1 MEFLREKLIIAV
13 IRTKFV
19 LIAMLLGVC
28 GLNATAWSQSGTM
41 TLKTRNVSMVEMFDI
56 LQKNSNLKFVFSYD
70 DVAPYR
76 VSVDVTERSLE
87 DILEIIF
94 TDKPLKYEL
103 TSTHVIVSARP
114 QAQQP
119 AQRITVTGTVT
130 GPDRKPLVG
139 ASVTIKGTTF
149 GVATDA
155 QGHFS
160 LSFDHSAGNTLVVS
174 MLGMETSETAI
185 GSRREFD
192 ISLKESATQVDEV
205 VVTGIFTR
213 KKEGF
218 TGSANTITNE
228 DLMKMSSGNVLR
240 ALEML
245 DPGFRMNVSNV
256 AGSNPNAIPEFEMR
270 GQSNMG
276 DYNED
281 DYVLMRGD
289 IDTRPNQP
297 LFVLDG
303 IIGVG
308 VSSIIDLD
316 PAQVESI
323 TLLKDAAAMVIY
335 GSRASNGV
343 VVVETKAPEAGNLRL
358 TYNGNYKLQVPD
370 LSVYDLL
377 GAADKL
383 ELERRA
389 GFYDER
395 YTAGTAAGLNNY
407 YLAKYMDVLRGV
419 DTYWL
424 KEPVQTAFAH
434 RHGVNLE
441 GGDNTIRYKIYFG
454 ASFAP
459 GVMKGTGTDI
469 KSGSIDLRYRKNKLL
484 VSNQLTVDYTVGKR
498 TSPYGTF
505 SEYTYLNPYYRKYD
519 EHGNILKELDNFVYR
534 YDDNGNPLQIGI
546 NGESLTPSLN
556 PMYNTLYQQK
566 DRSTTLQFRNAFK
579 VEYSPIPN
587 LRLSADVT
595 LVKST
600 DEIDQFLPS
609 NHTMFQGLTPE
620 YKGRYDW
627 TRTNT
632 FNFNVSFTAS
642 YNKYFGGH
650 LLSLFG
656 RYDIDERTS
665 HQNWIRMRGFPN
677 DKMDELFLGAETERV
692 TGNEG
697 KTRSLGFVGTA
708 NYSYKQRYAADV
720 SVRVDASSEFGRNNR
735 FAPFWSGGVR
745 WNAHNEKFIQSLNF
759 FDELVLRATYG
770 VTGSQGFSPYQALQM
785 YTYQNMMR
793 VYHSSPVIG
802 TVLQSIGNP
811 DLKWQ
816 KTRNFNVGLDFN
828 MWNRILSGRVEYYR
842 KYTMN
847 TLLAFSL
854 APSVGFETITDNMG
868 NISNNG
874 YELTLRI
881 MPYNNLAK
889 RMNFSIVL
897 NGSHN
902 VNRIEKIT
910 NALKVRNQEAAANV
924 KSRPLPRYEE
934 GFSQSMIW
942 AVRSLGID
950 PISGREVFLKR
961 DGAKTYEW
969 SSLDQVPI
977 GDTEPTLR
985 GTVGLNFN
993 WKGLSVNLAGK
1004 YEFGGQIYNRT
1015 LLDKVE
1021 NANLRYNVDR
1031 RAYTERW
1038 QQPGDVTLFK
1048 GITQA
1053 AAGQSTQASSRFVM
1067 DNNELAFSS
1076 LNVMYRMDRRDHKF
1090 LEKLGMSS
1098 LSVSLYLEDLL
1109 RFSTIEMERGI
1120 DYPFA
1125 RQISMSLNIIF

>member
-1 MEFLREKLIIAV
+1 MDFLRKKLIIAV
-13 IRTKFV
+13 IRLKIV
-19 LIAMLLGVC
+19 LITMLLGVT
-28 GLNATAWSQSGTM
+28 GLSATAWSQSDLM
-41 TLKTRNVSMVEMFDI
+41 TVKTDNVSMVEMFNI
-56 LQKNSNLKFVFSYD
+56 LQKNTNLKFVFSYD
-70 DVAPYR
+70 DVAAYT
-76 VSVDVTERSLE
+76 VSLDVTDKSVDQVL
-87 DILEIIF
+87 DILF
-94 TDKPLKYEL
+94 AGKPLKYEL
-103 TSTHVIVSARP
+103 TPTHVIVSARP
-114 QAQQP
+114 HAQQP
-119 AQRITVTGTVT
+119 SNRITITGTVT
-130 GPDRKPLVG
+130 GPDRRPLIGV
-139 ASVTIKGTTF
+139 SVTIKNTTV

-155 QGHFS
+155 AGKFS
-160 LSFDHSAGNTLVVS
+160 LTFDHNAGNTLVVS
-174 MLGMETSETAI
+174 MLGMETVELPI
-185 GSRREFD
+185 GNRREFN

-205 VVTGIFTR
+205 VVTGIFQR

-228 DLMKMSSGNVLR
+228 QLMKMSSGNVLR

-256 AGSNPNAIPEFEMR
+256 AGSNPNAIPDFEMR

-276 DYNED
+276 DYSDD

-303 IIGVG
+303 IIGVS
-308 VSSIIDLD
+308 VTSIIDLD

-370 LSVYDLL
+370 LGVYDLL
-377 GAADKL
+377 DATDKL

-395 YTAGTAAGLNNY
+395 YTAGTAAALNNY

-424 KEPVQTAFAH
+424 KEPVQTAFSH
-434 RHGVNLE
+434 RHGINLE

-454 ASFAP
+454 ASFTP
-459 GVMKGTGTDI
+459 GVMKKTGTDI
-469 KSGSIDLRYRKNKLL
+469 KTGSVDLRYRKNNLL

-498 TSPYGTF
+498 SSPYGRF
-505 SEYTYLNPYYRKYD
+505 SEYTYLNPYYRKHD
-519 EHGNILKELDNFVYR
+519 EFGNIIRQLDNFVYR
-534 YDDNGNPLQIGI
+534 YDDNGNPLQIGS
-546 NGESLTPSLN
+546 ESLTPALN

-566 DRSTTLQFRNAFK
+566 DQSTSLQFRNAFK
-579 VEYSPIPN
+579 VEYSPLPN

-595 LVKST
+595 IVKSN

-609 NHTMFQGLTPE
+609 KHNDFQGLSPE
-620 YKGRYDW
+620 FQGSYNW

-632 FNFNVSFTAS
+632 MNYNISFTAS

-656 RYDIDERTS
+656 RYDIDERSS
-665 HQNWIRMRGFPN
+665 HQVSTRRRGFPN
-677 DKMDELFLGAETERV
+677 DKMDEVFLGAETDRFS
-692 TGNEG
+692 GNEG

-745 WNAHNEKFIQSLNF
+745 WNAHNEKFVQSLNF

-785 YTYQNMMR
+785 YTYQGMMR
-793 VYHSSPVIG
+793 VYGGSPVVG

-816 KTRNFNVGLDFN
+816 KTENFNVGLDFN
-828 MWNRILSGRVEYYR
+828 MWNRVFSGRVEYYR
-842 KYTMN
+842 KYTTN
-847 TLLAFSL
+847 TLLAYSL
-854 APSVGFETITDNMG
+854 APSVGFETITENMG

-881 MPYNNLAK
+881 MPYNNLAR

-910 NALKVRNQEAAANV
+910 NALKVRNQEAAAKV
-924 KSRPLPRYEE
+924 ESRPLPRYEE
-934 GFSQSMIW
+934 GYSQSMIW
-942 AVRSLGID
+942 AVPSLGID

-961 DGAKTYEW
+961 NGTKTYEW
-969 SSLDQVPI
+969 DSLDQIPV
-977 GDTEPTLR
+977 GDTEPSLR

-993 WKGLSVNLAGK
+993 WRGLSVNLAGR
-1004 YEFGGQIYNRT
+1004 YEFGGQLYNRT

-1038 QQPGDVTLFK
+1038 QKPGDVTLFK

-1053 AAGQSTQASSRFVM
+1053 ATGQSTKASSRFVM

-1076 LNVMYRMDRRDHKF
+1076 LNIMYRMEQRDFDF
-1090 LEKLGMSS
+1090 LKKLGMSS
-1098 LSVSLYLEDLL
+1098 LSLSLYLEDLM
-1109 RFSTIEMERGI
+1109 RFSTINMERGI